1 MTIQWPTFL
10 QPIQISPR
18 KFGKNLSR
26 WKNSSPEKLFLC
38 LHCHPIGKS
47 DDSAGRAIDRGNTV
61 HVQVSRTDWM
71 LKNIMKKGLRDIQ
84 MSLFSFFLS
93 EYFRKSG
100 ARYRNQIIWWTLKW
114 NRGCLS
120 LHGPNFIIYP
130 TTSRKQYRPVESVS
144 YHMARKVIK
153 VAD

>member
-61 HVQVSRTDWM
+61 HVQWVAQTGCWKTLWKKDSETFRWACLVFFEWIL
-71 LKNIMKKGLRDIQ
+71 LKIW
-84 MSLFSFFLS
+84 S
-93 EYFRKSG
+93 
-100 ARYRNQIIWWTLKW
+100 QIIWWTLKW

-130 TTSRKQYRPVESVS
+130 TTSRKQYRPPGSVS
-144 YHMARKVIK
+144 YHMGRKVIK